1 MLGVSDMTQTKLE
14 IIGPY
19 TPEHEGPFCTRGKVP
34 VEIAIKKDR
43 HGKILGYRG
52 DDKDLTVW
60 EANGQFDHTRMSDTA
75 YDLMNAQE
83 VPVAREFW
91 INECRRGDGSIG
103 NTYPH
108 KTECE
113 ASRERQELPHWN
125 WVRTIHVREVLPGDD
140 Q

>member
-1 MLGVSDMTQTKLE
+1 MTQTKLE

-19 TPEHEGPFCTRGKVP
+19 TPEHPGPFCTRDGRRVR
-34 VEIAIKKDR
+34 IICHD
-43 HGKILGYRG
+43 KIGPLPMLG
-52 DDKDLTVW
+52 LVW
-60 EANGQFDHTRMSDTA
+60 SEGFDEFMVMYTENGFRNADGSDSR
-75 YDLMNAQE
+75 YDLMNARE
-83 VPVAREFW
+83 VPVPREFW

-108 KTECE
+108 ETECE